1 MIYYNIFLSK
11 AEEYKKKKMPRKN
24 RRKKAKTKV
33 DPWIFYKTREWLELR
48 YKVLKTY
55 GRKCMCC
62 GTTTGQM
69 HVDHIKPRSK
79 YPELSLIFTNL
90 QVLCHDCNIGKS
102 NKDQTDWREEWTDL
116 TTSGQPTLEK

>member
-1 MIYYNIFLSK
+1 MSIYYNIYLSK
-11 AEEYKKKKMPRKN
+11 ASEYKLPRKN
-24 RRKKAKTKV
+24 KRKKTRKELKPV

-62 GTTTGQM
+62 GQTKGQI

-79 YPELSLIFTNL
+79 YPELSLVFTNL
-90 QVLCHDCNIGKS
+90 QVLCHDCNVGKS
-102 NKDQTDWREEWTDL
+102 NKDQTDWREK
-116 TTSGQPTLEK
+116 PLEN